1 MINKTQ
7 CVELLLKE
15 FPEYRSIYE
24 ENKHTDADGKD
35 LLLLVVVMGNFASL
49 FAKEL
54 IEKNELEKFKKV
66 AKFIEKLII
75 EGNEAVSNAAKVGF
89 LEALTNQVKFK
100 KGDVGERFAKY
111 LGEKSKEFCVDL
123 DRFWGTKTI

>member
-1 MINKTQ
+1 MVKVKKQSTMIDKKQ

-15 FPEYRSIYE
+15 FPEYRSAY
-24 ENKHTDADGKD
+24 
-35 LLLLVVVMGNFASL
+35 
-49 FAKEL
+49 
-54 IEKNELEKFKKV
+54 
-66 AKFIEKLII
+66 